1 MTTTAERYRFG
12 QTDEDGRTPVYVDG
26 SDTPS
31 GIIARDG
38 RGQRR
43 WTARPI
49 LDATGHGGG
58 AYRVK
63 DEAATEVVAAVD
75 RAASVRAA
83 MAQLPTVV
91 GWRYASWEEIEQ
103 GRIRVVRPVECEQVY
118 RRHRAAVGEP
128 VTMDRLT
135 VTESWVFVA
144 GEQDGNALRY
154 LQLFAHDWR
163 TVGALVPDD
172 TPARAGEPEG
182 WLTVGDVIERPDD
195 ADARQAPKAAGPV
208 VRTRLDYETG
218 TRTLAVDLG
227 FVVTY
232 DVPADTARRAESAR
246 GAVEFGGCLFTPSEI
261 GAVDDQVPVPAGLA
275 NSGREG
281 GR

>member
-1 MTTTAERYRFG
+1 MTTTAQRYRFG
-12 QTDEDGRTPVYVDG
+12 PAGEDGRTPVYVDG
-26 SDTPS
+26 SNTPS
-31 GIIARDG
+31 GVIAPDG
-38 RGQRR
+38 RGKRR

-58 AYRVK
+58 AYRLK
-63 DEAATEVVAAVD
+63 HEAATAVVAAVD

-103 GRIRVVRPVECEQVY
+103 GRIRLVRPVECEQVY

-172 TPARAGEPEG
+172 TPARTGEPEG
-182 WLTVGDVIERPDD
+182 RLTVGDVIERPDD

-218 TRTLAVDLG
+218 TRTLAVDFG

-232 DVPADTARRAESAR
+232 DVPADAARRAESAR
-246 GAVEFGGCLFTPSEI
+246 GAVEFGGCLFAPSEI
-261 GAVDDQVPVPAGLA
+261 GVVYAQMPIPLGLA
-275 NSGREG
+275 NSAREAGR
-281 GR
+281 